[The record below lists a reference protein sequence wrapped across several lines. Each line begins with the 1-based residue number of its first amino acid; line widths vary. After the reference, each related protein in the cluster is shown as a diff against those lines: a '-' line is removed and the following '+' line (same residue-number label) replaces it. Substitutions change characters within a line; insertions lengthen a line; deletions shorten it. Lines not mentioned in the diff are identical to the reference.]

1 MQAKTAVIATVALIA
16 GIGIGVSSPS
26 ASAQDQKAG
35 QKQTMADFPDLV
47 AGLKATPGCIEV
59 KQAILPG
66 GKMTIFAWFENKAA
80 VNAWYMSPMH
90 QGVMKKFFPNMPGNS
105 EAIHAFKDEES
116 PLLVVATITPS
127 QEPTI
132 AGSSLAISQIAIEIY
147 TPVPGGIAIGGGFGP
162 DSLKVPGLRRIT
174 MSRDG
179 VATKS

>member
-16 GIGIGVSSPS
+16 GIGIGVSSRP
-26 ASAQDQKAG
+26 ALAQDQKAG
-35 QKQTMADFPDLV
+35 QKQTVADFPDLV

-59 KQAILPG
+59 TQAMLPG

-90 QGVMKKFFPNMPGNS
+90 QGVMKKFFPNMPGHG
-105 EAIHAFKDEES
+105 EAIPAFKDEES

-127 QEPTI
+127 QEPMI
-132 AGSSLAISQIAIEIY
+132 EGSSLAISQIAIEIY
-147 TPVPGGIAIGGGFGP
+147 TPVPGGIAFGGGFGP
-162 DSLKVPGLRRIT
+162 DSLKVPGLRRMK